1 MSTSMIN
8 VQLEE
13 KEFFKVKET
22 AQQWGFSSVE
32 ALLQT
37 FMKLFLIK
45 STHTVSETVEYITL
59 TKRVQER
66 YRKMDKQ
73 FKNDREVQIAHRV
86 DQFLNQLNA

>member
-1 MSTSMIN
+1 MNTSTIN

-32 ALLQT
+32 ALLQV

-45 STHTVSETVEYITL
+45 STTTLSGTVEYITL
-59 TKRVQER
+59 TKKAQER

-73 FKNDREVQIAHRV
+73 FKNDREVQVAYRV
-86 DQFLNQLNA
+86 HQFFNQLNA